1 MGPTSP
7 MHAPKSPP
15 LDARLASLKTSVANE
30 LPPPSVDRALAAA
43 IEHRQR
49 KATDRTSRS
58 PLQRWVA
65 WPVAVAISISVL
77 AVVVRSLL
85 PGNEST
91 ELIGNVT
98 PSSNGAFLPMVP
110 LADIQRAGDAT
121 VISARLPRMTL
132 AELGLPVN
140 PARAADTIDAELLVG
155 GDGAVLAVRFVY

>member
-1 MGPTSP
+1 MDPTSP
-7 MHAPKSPP
+7 MHAPRSPP
-15 LDARLASLKTSVANE
+15 LDDRLASLKISVANA

-49 KATDRTSRS
+49 KGTDRTSRS
-58 PLQRWVA
+58 PFRRWVA

-77 AVVVRSLL
+77 AVVVRALL

-91 ELIGNVT
+91 ESVGNVT

-132 AELGLPVN
+132 AEMGLPVN
-140 PARAADTIDAELLVG
+140 PARAADTIDAELLVR
-155 GDGAVLAVRFVY
+155 GDGAVLAVRFTY